1 MVGTYFNAIVFKI
14 GTFPF
19 KKIQNISNIFGTP
32 GNKHSGYGLSQWEEA
47 LLCNASFHWL
57 SPCPEW
63 SLWPQC
69 GKNQFFQMASYILQ
83 GIYKTLK
90 SSLDLASAWLTA
102 FFHLQKQPHSPFF
115 YHMCRWFV
123 AIVWGNVWYNHAP
136 LLSNQ
141 IISILGLRINWISLC
156 LKFCSYKL
164 SNFKM
169 NERSCPS
176 HTSQNSIKCK
186 GNFIYSRVFL
196 IWSWHWSINQTDQVF

>member
-1 MVGTYFNAIVFKI
+1 MQLYSKLEHFHSRKYKISAIFLGPQGT
-14 GTFPF
+14 
-19 KKIQNISNIFGTP
+19 NILGMGSANERRSYYVMPHFTGWA
-32 GNKHSGYGLSQWEEA
+32 HA
-47 LLCNASFHWL
+47 F
-57 SPCPEW
+57 W

-156 LKFCSYKL
+156 LKFCSYRL

-186 GNFIYSRVFL
+186 GNIIYSRVFL